1 MFDSFGPGMGFAG
14 GFATG
19 QLMQDLLRG
28 AGSYGDWARAA
39 IEVTT
44 NVQASYRH
52 HLEDAEEPNSRE
64 LARDLDALGREAQ
77 RLAIIAEQRNYGD
90 AEVELMRRLDKLCL
104 RFTNGAPNTGKSPEE
119 LLRDELPDLVSD
131 IFDHLDRGTTPSDAS
146 EE

>member
-39 IEVTT
+39 IEVAT

-52 HLEDAEEPNSRE
+52 HLEDAEEPNTRG
-64 LARDLDALGREAQ
+64 LAQDLDMLGREAQ
-77 RLAIIAEQRNYGD
+77 RLAIIAENRNYGEQE
-90 AEVELMRRLDKLCL
+90 AELMRRLDKLCL
-104 RFTNGAPNTGKSPEE
+104 RYTNGALNTDQTPDE
-119 LLRDELPDLVSD
+119 LLRDELPDLVGE
-131 IFDHLDRGTTPSDAS
+131 IFDTLDRDGPSQ
-146 EE
+146 